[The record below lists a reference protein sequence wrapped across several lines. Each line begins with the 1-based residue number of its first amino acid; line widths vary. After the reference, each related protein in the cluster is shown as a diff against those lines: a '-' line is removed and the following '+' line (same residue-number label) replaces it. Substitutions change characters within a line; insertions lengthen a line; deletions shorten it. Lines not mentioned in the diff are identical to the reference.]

1 MWRVL
6 SDCIDERI
14 SSGLREFSD
23 VIKCCTVVQWY
34 VVCCVVLCC
43 DVLCCVVMCCV
54 VLCCVVM

>member
-23 VIKCCTVVQWY
+23 IVKCYIVQCSA
-34 VVCCVVLCC
+34 VQCSGML
-43 DVLCCVVMCCV
+43 CCV
-54 VLCCVVM
+54 VLCCVVL